1 MGVKCLKTS
10 KEDRRTKEQ
19 STHTTLYADA
29 TYASTTE
36 TKHNTK
42 EAFTNSNFFKPISKM
57 SDLLINPAVQLQI
70 SFRGKK
76 HDYSLNLDTL
86 VADVKNHL
94 ASCVDGDMEPNDFK
108 IIHKGKVLSDDSA
121 NMYGI
126 IAGQRKSA
134 SSLKKVIRLVALGVS
149 NQEAQHNNDALYKA
163 KLNAR
168 RVRDD
173 LSQAGRAELAARQ
186 RLGRLTLNKVARKY
200 SKHATNKHCF
210 GCIETLPM
218 LPEQAKAKQILTS
231 LANDPGILAC
241 MEQHEWNVGCLA
253 EMYPEGKVG
262 ESEVCIMGLNQN
274 KGQKILL
281 RLRTD
286 DLKGFRKILSIRKVL
301 FHELAHNVHSEH
313 DGEFFQLMRQVERE
327 CNDLDWTKDG
337 NTLGGVDGNSA
348 GNFGNELGETSP
360 YQGGTY
366 RLGGDMGPMLH
377 SSSSTQPLTTRELAA
392 RAAMMRLSKE
402 EEEIQEA
409 CGCNLLQSTTVYSEG
424 ITTASLIEGDEM
436 DDSQD

>member
-1 MGVKCLKTS
+1 
-10 KEDRRTKEQ
+10 
-19 STHTTLYADA
+19 
-29 TYASTTE
+29 
-36 TKHNTK
+36 
-42 EAFTNSNFFKPISKM
+42 M
-57 SDLLINPAVQLQI
+57 SDPLVNPAVQLQI

-76 HDYSLNLDTL
+76 HDYPLNLDTL

-94 ASCVDGDMEPNDFK
+94 VSCVDGDMEPNDFK

-126 IAGQRKSA
+126 IVGQTKGPNSF
-134 SSLKKVIRLVALGVS
+134 KKVIRLVALGVS
-149 NQEAQHNNDALYKA
+149 NQEAQHNNDALQKA
-163 KLNAR
+163 KLNAP

-173 LSQAGRAELAARQ
+173 ISQIGRAELAGRQ
-186 RLGRLTLNKVARKY
+186 RLGLQTLNKVARKY
-200 SKHATNKHCF
+200 SKHAADKYGF

-241 MEQHEWNVGCLA
+241 MEKHQWNVGCLS

-301 FHELAHNVHSEH
+301 FHELAHNEISEH
-313 DGEFFQLMRQVERE
+313 NGQFFQLMRQVESE

-337 NTLGGVDGNSA
+337 NTLGGGDGNSA
-348 GNFGNELGETSP
+348 YNFGSELGESSQF
-360 YQGGTY
+360 QGGTY
-366 RLGGDMGPMLH
+366 RLGGDMSTMPH
-377 SSSSTQPLTTRELAA
+377 SSSSTQPLSIRELAA
-392 RAAMMRLSKE
+392 RAAMMRLSTE
-402 EEEIQEA
+402 EEEIQQA
-409 CGCNLLQSTTVYSEG
+409 CGCNLAQSTVYLEG
-424 ITTASLIEGDEM
+424 VTTADIIEGDDM
-436 DDSQD
+436 DDSQA